1 MVRFGCVLTDG
12 GCGLGAEV
20 AALGV
25 EIECA
30 DAVFTVRASEL
41 YAVLDAL
48 GAVGFHCLRL

>member
-1 MVRFGCVLTDG
+1 MRFGGMLTDG
-12 GCGLGAEV
+12 GRGLGAEV

-30 DAVFTVRASEL
+30 NAVFTVGAGEL

-48 GAVGFHCLRL
+48 GAIGFHCLKL